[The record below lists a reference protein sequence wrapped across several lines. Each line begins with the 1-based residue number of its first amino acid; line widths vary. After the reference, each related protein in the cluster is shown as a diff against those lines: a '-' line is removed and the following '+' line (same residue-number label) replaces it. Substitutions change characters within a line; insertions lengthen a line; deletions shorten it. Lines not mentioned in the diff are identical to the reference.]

1 MLKYFKNKKIRLGFP
16 SLFLYITIMKRKR
29 IWCEDTSPTL
39 RAIRASKS
47 HGRLVKINGIEYE
60 QIGSDMLYDPKTS
73 RVRMLAL

>member
-1 MLKYFKNKKIRLGFP
+1 
-16 SLFLYITIMKRKR
+16 MKRKR

-39 RAIRASKS
+39 KAIKASKS